1 MKLYFVTRT
10 DDWGYDDFD
19 SFVVAA
25 ESEENALKFHP
36 HGKYF
41 EEDDYFDN
49 GEVYQWTSRE
59 NLKIEC
65 IGESYS
71 KEEKVIIASFNAG

>member
-1 MKLYFVTRT
+1 MKLYLIFRKDRT
-10 DDWGYDDFD
+10 NYDEYD

-25 ESEENALKFHP
+25 ENEENALKFHP
-36 HGKYF
+36 RGRYF

-49 GEVYQWTSRE
+49 GEVYEWTSKE

-71 KEEKVIIASFNAG
+71 KEEKVIISSFNAG

>member
-1 MKLYFVTRT
+1 MKLYLISRT
-10 DDWGYDDFD
+10 DDWGYDEFD

-25 ESEENALKFHP
+25 ESEENAFKLYPAMKDSADDGF
-36 HGKYF
+36 KYSN
-41 EEDDYFDN
+41 Y
-49 GEVYQWTSRE
+49 GWTFRE

-71 KEEKVIIASFNAG
+71 KEEKVIISSFNAG